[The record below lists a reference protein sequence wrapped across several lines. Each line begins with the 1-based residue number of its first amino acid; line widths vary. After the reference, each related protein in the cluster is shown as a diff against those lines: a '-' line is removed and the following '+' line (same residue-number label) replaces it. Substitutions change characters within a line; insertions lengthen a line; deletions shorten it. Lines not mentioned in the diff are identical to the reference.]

1 MAPMH
6 PSAIPEVI
14 ADATL
19 IGRKRDRSALTA
31 VPGYDHPRGLGP
43 TC

>member
-19 IGRKRDRSALTA
+19 IGRKRDRS
-31 VPGYDHPRGLGP
+31 R
-43 TC
+43 